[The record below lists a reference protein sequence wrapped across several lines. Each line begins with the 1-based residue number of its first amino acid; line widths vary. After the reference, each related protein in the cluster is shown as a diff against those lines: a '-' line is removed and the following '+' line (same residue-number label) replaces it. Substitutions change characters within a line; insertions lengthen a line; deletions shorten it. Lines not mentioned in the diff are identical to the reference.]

1 MVAPLVLPLA
11 QCHDASLAGGK
22 AAGLARVLKAGLKV
36 PPGCCLTTCAYRTAL
51 KRSGFPGERWRRAIQ
66 LQGDDRRRELEDCRQ
81 MILRADTTHLPV
93 PLASKPWAGN
103 RV

>member
-1 MVAPLVLPLA
+1 MVAPLVPPLA

-51 KRSGFPGERWRRAIQ
+51 EAVGFSPVNAGGGRFNSRV
-66 LQGDDRRRELEDCRQ
+66 
-81 MILRADTTHLPV
+81 TTGGGS
-93 PLASKPWAGN
+93 SKTAG
-103 RV
+103 R